1 MKIRKTRIQ
10 KQTKATGVINYYPQY
25 KGLFFWH
32 DFFDFEQADRNVW
45 GIVKDF
51 IDSNEEDDFKKL
63 RGGTLELAKKMI
75 DFYIAQGKYKNACTL
90 ENKVVK
96 TEYERYP

>member
-10 KQTKATGVINYYPQY
+10 KQTKANGIINYQPQY

-32 DFFDFEQADRNVW
+32 DFFDFQTLDRHVW
-45 GIVKDF
+45 HIVNDF

-75 DFYIAQGKYKNACTL
+75 DFYIAQVNYKNACTL
-90 ENKVVK
+90 ENKIVK
-96 TEYERYP
+96 TEYEKYP